1 MGILLF
7 IIGLASTGLA
17 GFILVQTLIMRNWT
31 AVVAEVLSAEVVRQE
46 RHDMWGVATYFY
58 PQVTYRYQINGKRYT
73 SSRYRVFPLALRE
86 EDADDITHDLGHLT
100 QITAYYNPMHKNS
113 AVVEREIDRHLLIYT
128 SILGVIGI
136 VLMVFA
142 FV

>member
-17 GFILVQTLIMRNWT
+17 GFILVQALIMRNWT
-31 AVVAEVLSAEVVRQE
+31 AVVAEVLSADVVRKE
-46 RHDMWGVATYFY
+46 RHDMWGIATYFY
-58 PQVTYRYQINGKRYT
+58 PQVTYRYQIKGKRYT
-73 SSRYRVFPLALRE
+73 SSRYRVFPLALSE
-86 EDADDITHDLGHLT
+86 KDADNITHDLGHLT
-100 QITAYYNPMHKNS
+100 QITAYYNPVRKNS
-113 AVVEREIDRHLLIYT
+113 AVVEREIDRHLLIYM

-136 VLMVFA
+136 VLMILP

>member
-17 GFILVQTLIMRNWT
+17 GFILGQALIMRNWT
-31 AVVAEVLSAEVVRQE
+31 AVTAEVLSAQVVRQE

-58 PQVTYRYQINGKRYT
+58 PQVTYRYQIKGKRYT
-73 SSRYRVFPLALRE
+73 SSRYRVFPLALSE
-86 EDADDITHDLGHLT
+86 EDAQDITHDLSHLT
-100 QITAYYNPMHKNS
+100 QITAYYNPVRKNS
-113 AVVEREIDRHLLIYT
+113 AVVEREIDRHLLIYM
-128 SILGVIGI
+128 SILGTFGI
-136 VLMVFA
+136 VLMVLA